1 MIFDYFLLEEI
12 IDRLKNELA
21 QGGERMKKKG
31 IIYFGKF
38 GSLV

>member
-21 QGGERMKKKG
+21 QGGERMKKKKVSF
-31 IIYFGKF
+31 I
-38 GSLV
+38 SENLVH